1 MKLTNHKLRFVIVTR
16 GTGYETLQVSKAINK
31 GAAIYVESTTTVN
44 NLLFYVR
51 TLLNNL
57 AVTFL
62 LVSCSC
68 KIQNLLLFVHG
79 QG

>member
-1 MKLTNHKLRFVIVTR
+1 MVSGSVVTQ
-16 GTGYETLQVSKAINK
+16 GTGYETLQVSKAITK
-31 GAAIYVESTTTVN
+31 VLQFILKVLRPCTIFC
-44 NLLFYVR
+44 FYVR
-51 TLLNNL
+51 TLWVNNL
-57 AVTFL
+57 TVTFL